1 MIIGRKCLTIAA
13 AVLVLICAALGPRR
27 AAAQMT
33 TSETLIEAARLYDA
47 LEVERA
53 VVLLRQVISPS
64 MPFEVSK
71 EQRVQA
77 YTYLGASLAI
87 LGMRDSAITYFRA
100 ALERDPFVDLD
111 PTRFTERERTAF
123 ADARQRTLAV
133 GARPVASRAI
143 DPRSDSLVFNVV
155 STQQTQLHVDVRGAV
170 ADSSDVVL
178 LDRMS
183 EGVRDLSWN
192 GRLAD
197 GSLIPPGRYALYLR
211 ARSTSGATDS
221 ARVLFQVAHDHPPLE
236 DSIPMPNGRD
246 VLPERYPSSVGT
258 RDLARGAGLAAI
270 ALAIPSFAS
279 RRLGDGGHAYAR
291 TAAVG
296 ALAAGVTAY
305 MIRRAHPINTAN
317 VAENA
322 RRRADVAA
330 RNAEIARRNAEKLIG
345 LRLIVTPA
353 GATP

>member
-1 MIIGRKCLTIAA
+1 MSVRRKLFSLSA
-13 AVLVLICAALGPRR
+13 LVLFTLCALTPRR

-64 MPFEVSK
+64 MPFEVSR

-111 PTRFTERERTAF
+111 PTRFTERERNAF
-123 ADARQRTLAV
+123 GEARQRTLAV
-133 GARPVASRAI
+133 GARPIVPRTV
-143 DPRSDSLVFNVV
+143 DPRTDSIVFSVV
-155 STQQTQLHVDVRGAV
+155 STQQTQLRVDVRGAT
-170 ADSSDVVL
+170 ADTSGVVL
-178 LDRMS
+178 FDRAS

-192 GRLAD
+192 GRTAD
-197 GSLIPPGRYALYLR
+197 GSLIPPGRYALFLR
-211 ARSTSGATDS
+211 ARSTSGASDS
-221 ARVLFQVAHDHPPLE
+221 ARLLFQIAHDHPPLE
-236 DSIPMPNGRD
+236 DSIPVPNGSAL
-246 VLPERYPSSVGT
+246 LPERYPASTGA
-258 RDLARGAGLAAI
+258 RDLGKGAGLAAI
-270 ALAIPSFAS
+270 ALIIPSLGS
-279 RRLGDGGHAYAR
+279 RRLGGSGRGYAR
-291 TAAVG
+291 SAAVG
-296 ALAAGVTAY
+296 AVAAGVTAY
-305 MIRRAHPINTAN
+305 LIRRAHPINHAN

-330 RNAEIARRNAEKLIG
+330 KNAEIARRNAEKLVG
-345 LRLIVTPA
+345 LRLVVTPD
-353 GATP
+353 GAAP